1 MGRVTAGWPPKQSEK
16 GPGRGHRGQR
26 SKKEGAGPWGGEEW
40 QGGRGLS
47 QVGGD
52 GWKGRAAGGTWGSD
66 G

>member
-1 MGRVTAGWPPKQSEK
+1 MGRVTAGWLPKQQREK
-16 GPGRGHRGQR
+16 GLGR

-47 QVGGD
+47 PVGGD